1 MSESSEPDI
10 TNPQAETYL
19 NQVQVTPAV
28 EEQPEESGGE
38 IDPTPVDLDGVN
50 HLDEDHPSREAAK
63 YRTRLRT
70 LESENSTLAAQ
81 VAALQRAQISAQV
94 ADAGLRPDAVFKT
107 SELETMLDPD
117 TGAVDPGRVAA
128 AIKFA
133 RSSLGIE
140 VHGGLRGLP
149 EGPNPTSRGGDAFT
163 NAFRRTP

>member
-1 MSESSEPDI
+1 MTDQPDHLRIPARPSGDPNDVTNGQSS
-10 TNPQAETYL
+10 
-19 NQVQVTPAV
+19 V
-28 EEQPEESGGE
+28 
-38 IDPTPVDLDGVN
+38 IDAPVDTQLDTTPVDLDADTPN
-50 HLDEDHPSREAAK
+50 REAAK

-70 LESENSTLAAQ
+70 LESENSTLTLQ

-107 SELETMLDPD
+107 SELETMLDPE

-149 EGPNPTSRGGDAFT
+149 EGPNPTTRGGDAFT
-163 NAFRRTP
+163 GAFTPPAEPRRR